1 MTREEI
7 GDLLKE
13 TYDFPYVFEPFTQ
26 FKMAPRQG
34 RYVNVSANGFRYT
47 KDQAPWPPLR
57 SNLNIFLFGG
67 STTFGAGVQDTET
80 VASYLQQ
87 YLATKLNKEVR
98 VYNFGR
104 GDYYST
110 QERILF
116 QQLLTSG
123 YIPDLALFID
133 GINDFYG
140 ETIEDEPVYSDQ
152 LRRSIASGGFDRVD
166 LMSLISATSLA
177 RLARSATRLF
187 PQRAAEGNNYDDLTV
202 IDNVINRYLVNKK
215 LIEAISSSFGV
226 KPVFVWQPA
235 PTYKYD
241 LRYHLFLGDG
251 FGTHTYSQ
259 YGYERMNKFIR
270 NEQVHN
276 FLWCADIQ
284 EGLKEPLYVDN
295 MHYSPKFSQVLAATI
310 ADRLVEYVPM

>member
-1 MTREEI
+1 
-7 GDLLKE
+7 
-13 TYDFPYVFEPFTQ
+13 
-26 FKMAPRQG
+26 
-34 RYVNVSANGFRYT
+34 
-47 KDQAPWPPLR
+47 
-57 SNLNIFLFGG
+57 
-67 STTFGAGVQDTET
+67 VQDTET

-98 VYNFGR
+98 IYNFGR
-104 GDYYST
+104 GHYYST

-133 GINDFYG
+133 GMNDLSYNK
-140 ETIEDEPVYSDQ
+140 DEPMYTDR
-152 LRRSIASGGFDRVD
+152 LRRSIASGGFDRAD

-177 RLARSATRLF
+177 RSATRLF
-187 PQRAAEGNNYDDLTV
+187 PQEATQEDGSRAPEGYETV
-202 IDNVINRYLVNKK
+202 IDNSINRYLKNKK
-215 LIEAISSSFGV
+215 LIEAISRSFGV

-241 LRYHLFLGDG
+241 LQYHLFLGDG
-251 FGTHTYSQ
+251 FGRHYE
-259 YGYERMNKFIR
+259 YGYKRMSEFIGS
-270 NEQVHN
+270 QQLHN

-284 EGLKEPLYVDN
+284 KGLKEPLYVDKW
-295 MHYSPKFSQVLAATI
+295 HYSAKFSQVLAATI